1 MDLFTLS
8 AVLIGVITF
17 CILLGVPLAISI
29 VAGAMAAIFVHGGAN
44 PVIAPQRLF
53 AGMDKFSLMAIPAF
67 LLAGELMSRGGISTR
82 LINFANAL
90 VGRFTGGLAISNV
103 LSSVMFG
110 GISGS
115 AVADTAAIGGT
126 FIPAMKK
133 AGYPASY
140 SVGITAASSP
150 ISPLIPPSIAW
161 IIYAYIT
168 DQSVLRMF
176 VAGIVPG
183 VLWACA
189 LIFVAWFIARKHRY
203 PVQDTVGLAELWR
216 CFTVAL
222 PAIAMPFLLLAGI
235 LLAFFT
241 VTEASVVLV
250 VYALLV
256 SGFVY
261 RELSWQVFWDSV
273 TAASKLTAAVML
285 ILAGA
290 SLFAWMLAW
299 VHAPESFGAWIQ
311 SWVTSPIA
319 FLLIINLLLLVVG
332 MVMEVNAAK
341 VMLLPV
347 LFPISQE
354 LGVDPIHFG
363 VVVTVNL
370 CIGLVTPPIGIVLAI
385 ASQIGQIS
393 IAESTRG
400 VFPFVL
406 VALAVLV
413 ALTFFPVL
421 STGLPD
427 LLLGHMPK

>member
-1 MDLFTLS
+1 MDLLS
-8 AVLIGVITF
+8 LSLVLIGAIAF
-17 CILLGVPLAISI
+17 CIIIGVPLGISI
-29 VAGAMAAIFVHGGAN
+29 VAGSMAAIFFHGGAN

-67 LLAGELMSRGGISTR
+67 LLAGSLMSGGGISAR
-82 LINFANAL
+82 LIDFANAL

-115 AVADTAAIGGT
+115 AVADTSAIGGT

-133 AGYPASY
+133 SGFPAAY

-161 IIYAYIT
+161 IVYAFIT

-176 VAGIVPG
+176 VAGVVPG
-183 VLWACA
+183 LVWAFA
-189 LIFVAWFIARKHRY
+189 LIFVAWFVAKKNSY
-203 PVQDTVGLAELWR
+203 PVQPAVPFSELWR
-216 CFTVAL
+216 TFVVAL

-235 LLAFFT
+235 FSAVFT

-256 SGFVY
+256 SAFVY
-261 RELSWQVFWDSV
+261 RELTWKVFWNSV
-273 TAASKLTAAVML
+273 TSAARLTAAVML
-285 ILAGA
+285 ILAAA
-290 SLFAWMLAW
+290 SLFSWMLAW
-299 VHAPESFGAWIQ
+299 VHAPELFGGWMQTWI
-311 SWVTSPIA
+311 SGPIG
-319 FLLIINLLLLVVG
+319 FLLVVNVLLLVVG
-332 MVMEVNAAK
+332 MIMEVNAAK

-370 CIGLVTPPIGIVLAI
+370 CIGLVTPPVGIVLAI
-385 ASQIGQIS
+385 ASQIGGIS
-393 IAESTRG
+393 IAEGTKG
-400 VFPFVL
+400 VLPYVAVAFV
-406 VALAVLV
+406 VLA
-413 ALTFFPVL
+413 ALTFLPVL

-427 LLLGHMPK
+427 LLLGAMPK